1 MDSAFRPEPQ
11 MVDTWTVSD
20 DKLTYTFTL
29 RDALKFHDEPRH
41 PRHLSSRK
49 SDVPSSSIG
58 SSRQPARCE

>member
-1 MDSAFRPEPQ
+1 

-41 PRHLSSRK
+41 PRHLGSRK